1 MATIHHSIILT
12 QSLCQR
18 VNGLNAEPVAISEI
32 DMSNIIDSVQQ
43 DRRLSLPSHLDGESY
58 HHNPLQPSQPRCNI
72 AGPPTNVDD

>member
-43 DRRLSLPSHLDGESY
+43 DRRLS
-58 HHNPLQPSQPRCNI
+58 SQEVS
-72 AGPPTNVDD
+72 G